1 MSRSNNHKLLLAI
14 FLSLCAPTCFAE
26 REDRD
31 EPLHFEA
38 DQVAIEDAKKLSTF
52 TGNVQMTQGTMQ
64 LRGDKIIVT
73 KDKDGYTHGTV
84 YGNTASFRQKR
95 KGLNEYVE
103 GSAERI
109 EYDTRVEIINFYTQA
124 RVQRGLDEVRGE
136 HITYNIKTEVFQ
148 VDSGDT
154 NVAGKPP
161 KRVRAVFLPKPKSS
175 AESAV
180 PPVNTPESRPGSAPT
195 PSAPVP
201 AQ

>member
-1 MSRSNNHKLLLAI
+1 MSRSKNKSLFAI
-14 FLSLCAPTCFAE
+14 FLSLGLSLWAPACFAE
-26 REDRD
+26 RDDRD

-38 DQVAIEDAKKLSTF
+38 DQVAIDDAKKLSTF

-64 LRGDKIIVT
+64 LRGDRIIVM
-73 KDKDGYTHGTV
+73 KDKDGFAHGSV

-109 EYDTRVEIINFYTQA
+109 EYDTRAETIHFYTQA

-136 HITYNIKTEVFQ
+136 HITYNIKTEIFQ

-161 KRVRAVFLPKPKSS
+161 KRVRAVFLPKPKSGS
-175 AESAV
+175 NSTVA
-180 PPVNTPESRPGSAPT
+180 PGNTSEPMPGSAP
-195 PSAPVP
+195 AP
-201 AQ
+201 AK